1 MLSPVGGWDAL
12 TPFLNGWAGVDLFF
26 VLSGFLITHHI
37 LKRWT
42 LPLRWG
48 QVRTYLAKR
57 LLRIVPAYYGIL
69 LIVVL
74 GLIPWYQLP
83 PENLGWKLAYHLAFL
98 QDYLPAN
105 IIVAFWSLGV
115 EEKFYL
121 TIPVVVLLLS
131 HLRTVRERV
140 FVLTALAFVPLLLRY
155 MAWSAH
161 PEIDTY
167 GEYFRMLRSPFHLS
181 LDSLLVGCTC
191 AFLHQHRSEFPW
203 LERAGIIRGLFWG
216 GLGVSGYLLCAQPLL
231 HSVSWFNVT
240 LLYTLLGFS
249 FGAVLLSLISG
260 RAPGAAFFRARWLF
274 FFSKISYSLYLV
286 HMIFMGIVFIVLRD
300 HLQLMSRPE
309 STFSANER
317 HIQLSANDGVL
328 AYANVLDAME
338 KAEEAI
344 QGLDTERFREAR
356 ALFDR
361 FYEEA
366 RKHAI
371 EARDQQLLNQTFLLK
386 HFMSELAAAGDTRLM
401 HDHREARRRIQKE
414 VEYRRY
420 LMEHHRG
427 HRGQQ

>member
-1 MLSPVGGWDAL
+1 MQRLRAYLAMSRLPSAIPELDGLRGIAILLVLGRHGTRVFASHDEVLPVGGWDAL

-57 LLRIVPAYYGIL
+57 LLRIVPAYYAIL

-83 PENLGWKLAYHLAFL
+83 PENLGWKVAYHLAFL

-121 TIPVVVLLLS
+121 TVPFVVLLLW
-131 HLRTVRERV
+131 HLRTARERV
-140 FVLTALAFVPLLLRY
+140 FLLTALAFVPLLLRN
-155 MAWSAH
+155 MAWAAH

-167 GEYFRMLRSPFHLS
+167 VEYFRMLRSPFHLS
-181 LDSLLVGCTC
+181 LDGLLVGCTC

-216 GLGVSGYLLCAQPLL
+216 GVGVSGYLLCAQPLL

-286 HMIFMGIVFIVLRD
+286 HMIFMDIVFIVLRD
-300 HLQLMSRPE
+300 HLQLTSFPVGL
-309 STFSANER
+309 
-317 HIQLSANDGVL
+317 QLALYFPAFCVCSIAGAL
-328 AYANVLDAME
+328 ALHY
-338 KAEEAI
+338 
-344 QGLDTERFREAR
+344 
-356 ALFDR
+356 
-361 FYEEA
+361 
-366 RKHAI
+366 AI
-371 EARDQQLLNQTFLLK
+371 EKPFLILK
-386 HFMSELAAAGDTRLM
+386 DRLGETRRPSDVAAA
-401 HDHREARRRIQKE
+401 ARPYSAPLE
-414 VEYRRY
+414 SV
-420 LMEHHRG
+420 
-427 HRGQQ
+427 